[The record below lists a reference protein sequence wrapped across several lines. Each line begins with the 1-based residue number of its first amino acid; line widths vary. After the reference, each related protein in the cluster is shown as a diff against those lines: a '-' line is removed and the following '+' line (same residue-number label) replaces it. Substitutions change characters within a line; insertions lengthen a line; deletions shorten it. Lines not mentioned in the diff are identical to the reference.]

1 MVETFLLALLIFM
14 IVGSIIAIET
24 KNMLSSV
31 ISAGVVGSALS
42 VAFLMLGAPDI
53 AITQVVV
60 EILILVILI
69 RATVSVDNT
78 AIEAHWDTF
87 AVVSSLIFFGL
98 FLVFAF
104 LAVQD
109 LPPFGQPL
117 LRVSKEYLQTGL
129 QKTGAANVVTSIV
142 LDFRAYDTLGEATV
156 LFTSILGAFVVLRR
170 RGRKRR
176 ADADTEKVGILS
188 EEEIRQDLGDLRE

>member
-1 MVETFLLALLIFM
+1 M

-31 ISAGVVGSALS
+31 ISCGIVGAAVSI
-42 VAFLMLGAPDI
+42 AFLMLGAPDI

-60 EILILVILI
+60 EILILVILL
-69 RATVSVDNT
+69 RATITIDNT
-78 AIEAHWDTF
+78 TIEAHWDTF

-104 LAVQD
+104 LAVQE

-117 LRVSKEYLQTGL
+117 MRVSKEYLQTSL
-129 QKTGAANVVTSIV
+129 QKTGAANVVAAII
-142 LDFRAYDTLGEATV
+142 LDFRGYDTLGEATV
-156 LFTSILGAFVVLRR
+156 IFVSILGSFVILRR

-176 ADADTEKVGILS
+176 TEADTEKVGILS
-188 EEEIRQDLGDLRE
+188 EEEIREEFGDLRE

>member
-24 KNMLSSV
+24 KNLLSSV
-31 ISAGVVGSALS
+31 ISCGIVGAAVSI
-42 VAFLMLGAPDI
+42 AFLMLGAPDI

-69 RATVSVDNT
+69 RATIMIDNT

-104 LAVQD
+104 LAVQE

-117 LRVSKEYLQTGL
+117 MRVSKEYLQTSL
-129 QKTGAANVVTSIV
+129 QKTGAANVVAAII
-142 LDFRAYDTLGEATV
+142 LDFRGYDTLGEATV
-156 LFTSILGAFVVLRR
+156 IFVSILGSFVILRR

-176 ADADTEKVGILS
+176 TEADTEKVGILS
-188 EEEIRQDLGDLRE
+188 EEEIREEFGDLRE

>member
-1 MVETFLLALLIFM
+1 MVETFLFALLIFM
-14 IVGSIIAIET
+14 IVGSIVAIET
-24 KNMLSSV
+24 KNLLSAV
-31 ISAGVVGSALS
+31 ISCGIVGSAVS

-69 RATVSVDNT
+69 RATIKIDNT
-78 AIEAHWDTF
+78 SIEAHWDTF

-109 LPPFGQPL
+109 LPRFGQPL
-117 LRVSKEYLQTGL
+117 MRVSKEYLQTGL
-129 QKTGAANVVTSIV
+129 QRTGAANIVASVV
-142 LDFRAYDTLGEATV
+142 LDFRGYDTLGEATV
-156 LFTSILGAFVVLRR
+156 IFVSILGAFVILRR

-176 ADADTEKVGILS
+176 TEADTEKVGILS
-188 EEEIRQDLGDLRE
+188 EEEIREDYEEFRE

>member
-24 KNMLSSV
+24 KNLLSSV
-31 ISAGVVGSALS
+31 ISCGIVGAAVSI
-42 VAFLMLGAPDI
+42 AFLMLGAPDI

-69 RATVSVDNT
+69 RATIMIDNT

-98 FLVFAF
+98 VLVFAF
-104 LAVQD
+104 LAVQE

-117 LRVSKEYLQTGL
+117 MRVSKEYLQTGL
-129 QKTGAANVVTSIV
+129 QKTGAANVVAAII
-142 LDFRAYDTLGEATV
+142 LDFRGYDTLGEATV
-156 LFTSILGAFVVLRR
+156 IFVSILGSFVILRR

-176 ADADTEKVGILS
+176 TEADTEKVGILS
-188 EEEIRQDLGDLRE
+188 EAEIREDYGDLRE

>member
-24 KNMLSSV
+24 KNLLSSV
-31 ISAGVVGSALS
+31 ISCGIVGAAVSI
-42 VAFLMLGAPDI
+42 AFLMLGAPDI

-69 RATVSVDNT
+69 RATIMIDNT

-104 LAVQD
+104 LAVQE

-117 LRVSKEYLQTGL
+117 MRVSKEYLQTGL
-129 QKTGAANVVTSIV
+129 QKTGAANIV
-142 LDFRAYDTLGEATV
+142 AAIILDFRGYDTLGEATV
-156 LFTSILGAFVVLRR
+156 IFVSILGSFVILRR

-176 ADADTEKVGILS
+176 TEADTEKVGILS
-188 EEEIRQDLGDLRE
+188 EAEIREDYGDLRE

>member
-1 MVETFLLALLIFM
+1 MIDTFLFVLLIFM
-14 IVGSIIAIET
+14 IVGSAIAIET

-31 ISAGVVGSALS
+31 ISCGVVGAAVSI
-42 VAFLMLGAPDI
+42 AFLMLGAPDI

-69 RATVSVDNT
+69 RATITVDNT
-78 AIEAHWDTF
+78 AIDAHWDTF

-109 LPPFGQPL
+109 LPRFGHPIMK
-117 LRVSKEYLQTGL
+117 VSQQYLETAL
-129 QKTGAANVVTSIV
+129 QKTGAANVVSSVV
-142 LDFRAYDTLGEATV
+142 LDFRGLDTLGEATV
-156 LFTSILGAFVVLRR
+156 LFVSILGAFVILRR
-170 RGRKRR
+170 HGRKRR
-176 ADADTEKVGILS
+176 SEEDTEKVGILS
-188 EEEIRQDLGDLRE
+188 EEEIREDYEEFRE

>member
-1 MVETFLLALLIFM
+1 MVETFLFVLLIFM

-24 KNMLSSV
+24 KNLLSSV
-31 ISAGVVGSALS
+31 ISCGIVGAAVSI
-42 VAFLMLGAPDI
+42 AFLMLGAPDI

-69 RATVSVDNT
+69 RATITIDNT

-87 AVVSSLIFFGL
+87 SVVASLIFFGL

-104 LAVQD
+104 VAVQD
-109 LPPFGQPL
+109 LPAFGHPSM
-117 LRVSKEYLQTGL
+117 RVSQQYLETGL
-129 QKTGAANVVTSIV
+129 QKTGAANIVSSIV
-142 LDFRAYDTLGEATV
+142 LDFRGYDTLGEATV
-156 LFTSILGAFVVLRR
+156 LFTSILGAFVILRR

-176 ADADTEKVGILS
+176 AEKDTEKVGILLD
-188 EEEIRQDLGDLRE
+188 EEIRGAYEEFRE

>member
-24 KNMLSSV
+24 KNLLSSV
-31 ISAGVVGSALS
+31 ISCGIVGAAVSI
-42 VAFLMLGAPDI
+42 AFLMLGAPDI

-60 EILILVILI
+60 EILILVILL
-69 RATVSVDNT
+69 RATITIDNT
-78 AIEAHWDTF
+78 TIEAHWDTF

-104 LAVQD
+104 LAVQE

-117 LRVSKEYLQTGL
+117 MRVSKEYLQTGL
-129 QKTGAANVVTSIV
+129 EKTGAANIV
-142 LDFRAYDTLGEATV
+142 AAIILDFRGYDTLGEATV
-156 LFTSILGAFVVLRR
+156 IFVSILGSFVILRR

-176 ADADTEKVGILS
+176 TEADTEKVGILS
-188 EEEIRQDLGDLRE
+188 EAEIREDYGDLRE

>member
-1 MVETFLLALLIFM
+1 MVETFLFVLLIFM

-24 KNMLSSV
+24 KNLLSSV
-31 ISAGVVGSALS
+31 ISCGIVGAAVSI
-42 VAFLMLGAPDI
+42 AFLMLGAPDI

-69 RATVSVDNT
+69 RATIMIDNT

-104 LAVQD
+104 LAVQE

-117 LRVSKEYLQTGL
+117 MRVSKEYLQTSL
-129 QKTGAANVVTSIV
+129 QKTGAANVVAAII
-142 LDFRAYDTLGEATV
+142 LDFRGYDTLGEATV
-156 LFTSILGAFVVLRR
+156 IFVSILGSFVILRR

-176 ADADTEKVGILS
+176 TEADTEKVGILS
-188 EEEIRQDLGDLRE
+188 EAEIREDYGDLRE

>member
-24 KNMLSSV
+24 KNLLSSV
-31 ISAGVVGSALS
+31 ISCGIVGAAVSI
-42 VAFLMLGAPDI
+42 AFLMLGAPDI

-69 RATVSVDNT
+69 RATITIDNT
-78 AIEAHWDTF
+78 TIEAHWDTF

-104 LAVQD
+104 LAVQE

-117 LRVSKEYLQTGL
+117 MRVSKEYLQTGL
-129 QKTGAANVVTSIV
+129 QKTGAANIV
-142 LDFRAYDTLGEATV
+142 AAIILDFRGYDTLGEATV
-156 LFTSILGAFVVLRR
+156 LFVSILGSFVLLRR

-176 ADADTEKVGILS
+176 TEADTEKVGILS
-188 EEEIRQDLGDLRE
+188 EAEIREDFGDLRE

>member
-1 MVETFLLALLIFM
+1 MVEVFLFFLLIFM
-14 IVGSIIAIET
+14 IIGSIIAIET

-31 ISAGVVGSALS
+31 ISCGIVGAAVSI
-42 VAFLMLGAPDI
+42 AFLMLGAPDI

-69 RATVSVDNT
+69 RATIMIDNT

-104 LAVQD
+104 LAVQE

-117 LRVSKEYLQTGL
+117 MRVSKEYLQTGL
-129 QKTGAANVVTSIV
+129 EKTGAANVVAAII
-142 LDFRAYDTLGEATV
+142 LDFRGYDTLGEATV
-156 LFTSILGAFVVLRR
+156 IFVSILGSFVILRR

-176 ADADTEKVGILS
+176 SEADTEKVGILS
-188 EEEIRQDLGDLRE
+188 EEEIREDFGDIRE

>member
-31 ISAGVVGSALS
+31 ISCGIVGAAVSI
-42 VAFLMLGAPDI
+42 AFLMLGAPDI

-60 EILILVILI
+60 EILILVILL
-69 RATVSVDNT
+69 RATITIDNT
-78 AIEAHWDTF
+78 TIEAHWDTF

-104 LAVQD
+104 LAVQE

-117 LRVSKEYLQTGL
+117 MRVSKEYLQTSL
-129 QKTGAANVVTSIV
+129 QKTGAANVVAAII
-142 LDFRAYDTLGEATV
+142 LDFRGYDTLGEATV
-156 LFTSILGAFVVLRR
+156 IFVSILGSFVILRR
-170 RGRKRR
+170 HGRKRR
-176 ADADTEKVGILS
+176 TEADTEKVGILS
-188 EEEIRQDLGDLRE
+188 EEEIREDFGDLRE

>member
-1 MVETFLLALLIFM
+1 MVETFLFALLIFM
-14 IVGSIIAIET
+14 ILGSIIAIES

-31 ISAGVVGSALS
+31 ISCGIVGAATSI
-42 VAFLMLGAPDI
+42 AFLMLGAPDI

-69 RATVSVDNT
+69 RATIVVDNT

-109 LPPFGQPL
+109 LPPFGHPSM
-117 LRVSKEYLQTGL
+117 RVSQQYLETGL
-129 QKTGAANVVTSIV
+129 QKTGAANIVASIV
-142 LDFRAYDTLGEATV
+142 LDFRGYDTLGEATV
-156 LFTSILGAFVVLRR
+156 IFVSILGAFVLLRR
-170 RGRKRR
+170 HGRKRR
-176 ADADTEKVGILS
+176 TEADTEKVGILS
-188 EEEIRQDLGDLRE
+188 EEEIREDYEEFRE

>member
-31 ISAGVVGSALS
+31 ISCGIVGAAVSI
-42 VAFLMLGAPDI
+42 AFLMLGAPDI

-60 EILILVILI
+60 EILILVILL
-69 RATVSVDNT
+69 RATITIDNT
-78 AIEAHWDTF
+78 TIEAHWDTF

-104 LAVQD
+104 LAVQE

-117 LRVSKEYLQTGL
+117 MRVSKEYLQTSL
-129 QKTGAANVVTSIV
+129 QKTGAANVVAAII
-142 LDFRAYDTLGEATV
+142 LDFRGYDTLGEATV
-156 LFTSILGAFVVLRR
+156 IFVSILGSFVILRR

-176 ADADTEKVGILS
+176 TEADTEKVGILS
-188 EEEIRQDLGDLRE
+188 EEEIREDFGDIRE

>member
-1 MVETFLLALLIFM
+1 MVETFLVALLIFM

-24 KNMLSSV
+24 KSLLSSV
-31 ISAGVVGSALS
+31 ISCGIVGAAVSI
-42 VAFLMLGAPDI
+42 AFLILGAPDI

-60 EILILVILI
+60 EILILVILL
-69 RATVSVDNT
+69 RATITVDNT

-87 AVVSSLIFFGL
+87 SVVSSLVFFGL

-109 LPPFGQPL
+109 LPRFGHPL
-117 LRVSKEYLQTGL
+117 IRVSREYLQTGL
-129 QKTGAANVVTSIV
+129 QKTGAANIVASVV

-170 RGRKRR
+170 RGRKRGT
-176 ADADTEKVGILS
+176 DEDTEKVGILS
-188 EEEIRQDLGDLRE
+188 DEEIRGDFEQFRE